1 VKVQGR
7 LGRPGH
13 PPQRTT
19 EGPSRRNRDG
29 TGSERSETDPGRTS
43 KEGGSEVMRVML
55 VGILL
60 MMAGSGA
67 GCSLAPKSFRDM
79 IHPAPIVRARA
90 VGLDDKEP
98 EWVAIPAMIERL
110 NDADRVVRMTAND
123 GLKER
128 TRRDFGFVAW
138 APPEERAKAVD
149 RWRAWW
155 KERQAQAAYPK
166 DEDLTKVSTRTAR
179 GRRIGWRGDQGGN

>member
-1 VKVQGR
+1 VK
-7 LGRPGH
+7 
-13 PPQRTT
+13 
-19 EGPSRRNRDG
+19 
-29 TGSERSETDPGRTS
+29 
-43 KEGGSEVMRVML
+43 RVFL
-55 VGILL
+55 VGFL
-60 MMAGSGA
+60 MLAAGSGA

-98 EWVAIPAMIERL
+98 ERVAIPAMIDRL
-110 NDADRVVRMTAND
+110 NDPDRVVRMTAND

-138 APPEERAKAVD
+138 APEAERASAVD

-155 KERQAQAAYPK
+155 KGRQAQAAYPK
-166 DEDLTKVSTRTAR
+166 DENLTKVSAR
-179 GRRIGWRGDQGGN
+179 PARRRWIGWRDDQGGK

>member
-1 VKVQGR
+1 
-7 LGRPGH
+7 
-13 PPQRTT
+13 
-19 EGPSRRNRDG
+19 
-29 TGSERSETDPGRTS
+29 
-43 KEGGSEVMRVML
+43 MRGLL
-55 VGILL
+55 VGLLL
-60 MMAGSGA
+60 MMAASGA

-90 VGLDDKEP
+90 VGLDDEEP

-110 NDADRVVRMTAND
+110 NDPDRVVRMTAND

-138 APPEERAKAVD
+138 APEAERARAVE

-166 DEDLTKVSTRTAR
+166 DENLTKVSAR
-179 GRRIGWRGDQGGN
+179 PARRRWIGWRDDQGGN